1 MVEFKPLEKKH
12 VEFKPLNYTPA
23 KETELYDF
31 SKVDGTYYRSENG
44 INVQPTNKID
54 FVLSALN
61 MIPNKP
67 KPVQDVLDNANYI
80 NKTVKNT
87 DFSKLA
93 SQGVKSFAR
102 QTLSLF
108 SGATGSMMRI
118 YGDMNYADAENYKGS
133 LDDNFVKANNLVFG
147 SIRDLGKAIED
158 ASDRLQQSDFLKA
171 DEELFKG
178 DIYDNPNLHKYLDLA
193 MSGSASLVGTYGIAR
208 ISNPAVALWA
218 MSGVDAKDIY
228 FGAREA
234 GESKEKSA
242 ALFAAGTAG
251 TAKLE
256 QIGLE
261 KVFNIKF
268 NKTNIE
274 PIIKGTKDTVK
285 KIAQAIVAEGGEEGV
300 QTVYQNAVKKYGYDD
315 TQDLY
320 EGAVESM
327 IGGALGGGLVA
338 SVNFGIERF
347 RGIADRLGV
356 SEEEQNQFLETTAQ
370 AIADNP
376 DLIDIPFQ
384 ENMKK
389 TYNSFTQM
397 INELGDS
404 PEAERLKQTK
414 LDLDEG
420 YNKYYEQFKTYM
432 PEVQAKANAD
442 LIRSS
447 ALFFSDLEGMSVKD
461 WFEKKAPQVIKTND
475 IMQQVRDFQSRVN
488 PVKYRVD
495 EKDINLFEALKYP
508 KILKQYERKGKNL
521 IQFIRKRGGIKDVG
535 GELKNM
541 DIGKQFIGVINNKSG
556 VDLDDMTLAAWENGY
571 LPDSDFNYGRP
582 EIQTLLD
589 AIRDESFGTHHY
601 GEDTERTVYD
611 DVEDLREQLDRMGI
625 DWQSMSPAE
634 IEQAYNDYNREYEED
649 EREAERWAIMNEGS
663 VSENPF
669 ELDDIPFQD
678 IAEENARLDD
688 IYPEYTGETI
698 NVNGVEK
705 TVYNSNGDRIAKS
718 KEALENFYRWFG
730 NSKVVDEQ
738 GRPLVVYHGTNKKFD
753 TFDKGKIGKKHKNLY
768 QGKGFY
774 FTSEYY
780 DAQNYGRRIMPV
792 YLKIEN
798 PALSDYNL
806 KSENDGISAAHGV
819 WVAFNPNQIKST
831 QNRGTYSES
840 ENIYYQDGDENIY
853 GATNSNEEPIAN
865 PANFNIFIEGSKVT
879 DNDDP
884 VSPENPPKRI
894 YRGDTRYFE
903 EYEAQENA
911 YEYDWGEGFYLSDD
925 YEDVAENYQSRGADL
940 TNRID
945 REAEQLAK
953 DEDIDYDEAR
963 EKVRKQYEQEDIIR
977 EFYLSIKEPVIIGGE
992 KETFFDYTEEYNEET
1007 DEYGEPQGK
1016 LLDLIYGIENYL
1028 ADIGADDYTQAIT
1041 GNLYEQAIENGG
1053 LTASQV
1059 EDIVRGTEEANYL
1072 IDYES
1077 GPGEMLSSV
1086 FVSIGFDGI
1095 IDHRAGTKFKNMNMN
1110 PDTTHYIVF
1119 NSEQAKSVD
1128 NKGQWGVTNKNF
1140 YYQTTWH
1147 GGRELE
1153 GGKFSL
1159 KYAGQQTGAM
1169 HGYGIYTALSP
1180 DTAATYR
1187 SMIDQN
1193 FTYKGEH
1200 IADFMRSLERAEE
1213 YDKYSIVEDF
1223 AMKQTKE
1230 TMNKEDYSDDTWN
1243 WFEKEFLPNVK
1254 SEGKLYEVETP
1265 DDFELIDEQK
1275 RLSEQPENV
1284 RFAIL
1289 AAIEKIDGYGLTAKA
1304 IDRDAFGGDL
1314 YIELGKDVFF
1324 DKHGYEGGST
1334 EIMKAASEFLDKI
1347 GIKGIKYDGGEE
1359 GTNFVIFNPEN
1370 VKILQKFYQGEQAPR
1385 GAYVNRIIYLNENA
1399 NASTLPH
1406 ELAHFW
1412 SDELRNSKSL
1422 RAKEILRTADKW
1434 ENQEFERK
1442 YNVVEQDGKY
1452 IVTDKTG
1459 KTVYDKQGEGFD
1471 SEVRARAYAKEELF
1485 ARGFEK
1491 YLKEGKAPNKTLRT
1505 AFRNFYNWL
1514 KKIYSDMMSLD
1525 IKLNKPMRNL
1535 YADILGGTSIDTFL
1549 DSDIDEFV
1557 QQRAEAE
1564 QDRLTEVNKIISQA
1578 QGTSITLPERIRKAY
1593 EDFDF
1598 GETWK
1603 KIAVPLSTR
1612 AKRVS
1617 PTLRNKLRR
1626 YEYDS
1631 LMVKQNYYK
1640 EIEPMLKKWRE
1651 FSKEDSIA
1659 FDLALKNEV
1668 AEIRDEILAKYDAEE
1683 DFNKVREVLEDI
1695 YYKANDAGL
1704 EVGYIE
1710 DYFPR
1715 KVKDKDG
1722 LLSYL
1727 HGTDEW
1733 SGYQQALQRED
1744 PYNEF
1749 TAEEQADFLDKF
1761 LRGIVRADV
1770 ASYKYSS
1777 EKARKLDT
1785 IDNTLNQYYA
1795 DSMQALISYIDGM
1808 NARIQTVNFFGR
1820 NRENVEESIGEFIAY
1835 QLNNNLIKPNQ
1846 VDEVKSILTA
1856 VFSRMGLNSQW
1867 IKGLRDVGYLY
1878 TMGGVNTAITQI
1890 DDIFVAAYKGGIF
1903 NTIQAVLS
1911 KDKITKKDL
1920 GLNSIAAEFIEGTG
1934 TSKAVN
1940 WVFKKNG
1947 IELIDGFGKNALLN
1961 GVLIKM
1967 QKMSD
1972 ADLRAYL
1979 EPIMEDE
1986 TEQTL
1991 QDVRNGELSD
2001 NVRFFLFN
2009 ELSDMQPVSLSEL
2022 PELYNTGGNMRIFY
2036 MLKSFMLKRID
2047 TIRNECYDKIK
2058 TGNKSE
2064 QQEGLRNLYRLVL
2077 LMMIGGASKDLLIDL
2092 MYQRVIDLNDM
2103 LVNNL
2108 LGIIGISKYNIYQVR
2123 EEGLGHSLAIFAMP
2137 PLFQVAEDLSGDV
2150 NKYLDGKRELKDF
2163 EVFKG
2168 LPIVGRFYYW
2178 LIGGGKTKT
2187 EKKRGKSNY

>member
-12 VEFKPLNYTPA
+12 VEFKPLNYTPV

-31 SKVDGTYYRSENG
+31 SKVDGTYFRSENG
-44 INVQPTNKID
+44 INVRPSSKID
-54 FVLSALN
+54 LVLDALN
-61 MIPNKP
+61 LVPNVPSKVKDML
-67 KPVQDVLDNANYI
+67 KPVSFVNETIQ
-80 NKTVKNT
+80 NT
-87 DFSKLA
+87 DFKRFAPEARKSLGRAIVNIYSGMVGSNMRIIGDVGYADEKKYENILD
-93 SQGVKSFAR
+93 SNVVKS
-102 QTLSLF
+102 
-108 SGATGSMMRI
+108 
-118 YGDMNYADAENYKGS
+118 
-133 LDDNFVKANNLVFG
+133 NNIVFG
-147 SIRDLGKAIED
+147 TIRDFGKAIED
-158 ASDRLQQSDFLKA
+158 AGDRLNQSDFLKA
-171 DEELFKG
+171 DEDLFKG
-178 DIYDNPNLHKYLDLA
+178 GLLDRPNLHKFFDA
-193 MSGSASLVGTYGIAR
+193 FSGGTASLSAGRMVAQAT
-208 ISNPAVALWA
+208 NPIVALWLL
-218 MSGVDAKDIY
+218 SGADAKDIY

-234 GESKEKSA
+234 GESKLKSA
-242 ALFAAGTAG
+242 ALYGIGTAV

-256 QIGLE
+256 QLSLE

-274 PIIKGTKDTVK
+274 PIVKGAKDTAK
-285 KIAQAIVAEGGEEGV
+285 RIATGIFTETAEEPT
-300 QTVYQNAVKKYGYDD
+300 QQIFQNAVKKYGYDE
-315 TQDLY
+315 TQELT
-320 EGAVESM
+320 EGAVEAA
-327 IGGALGGGLVA
+327 IGGFLGA
-338 SVNFGIERF
+338 APMATITFGYERF
-347 RGIADRLGV
+347 RGTADRLGV
-356 SEEEQNQFLETTAQ
+356 PEEEQNQFLETIAQ
-370 AIADNP
+370 AAADNP

-541 DIGKQFIGVINNKSG
+541 DIGKQFIGVINNESG

-571 LPDSDFNYGRP
+571 LPNSDFNYGRP

-601 GEDTERTVYD
+601 GNDTERTVYN

-625 DWQSMSPAE
+625 DWQKLSPKE

-698 NVNGVEK
+698 NINGKEK
-705 TVYNSNGDRIAKS
+705 TVYNSEGQRIAKS
-718 KEALENFYRWFG
+718 KEALENFYKWFG
-730 NSKVVDEQ
+730 DSKVVDKQ
-738 GRPLVVYHGTNKKFD
+738 GRPLVVYHGSLWNFD
-753 TFDKGKIGKKHKNLY
+753 TFKQYNNDYNFTPDEKFAYNYAESKGIE
-768 QGKGFY
+768 QGIDNDTVVY
-774 FTSEYY
+774 
-780 DAQNYGRRIMPV
+780 PV
-792 YLKIEN
+792 YLKAQKPFDFENKDSLAELENFIKSKKIRVFGNEKSFDDFMENVNGIYYNTKLSKGEFERLLNDRYLKWFSPDNGDVNYEQSSVNTDLIVDINPEQEYFITAKMSWGYADKLAEQENKIKEKLKDIDFDKYKKNQIQIDIET
-798 PALSDYNL
+798 DYGTRVVNVDL
-806 KSENDGISAAHGV
+806 EKVEKPSEKNKRVGAENWITLEAADFDGVDFIDVIKSMGYDGYYKTENGVKNISV
-819 WVAFNPNQIKST
+819 FNPNQIKST

-840 ENIYYQDGDENIY
+840 ENIYYQSAFAGSRVDYDRPSLEAIGSGEGNQAHGWGLYYALNRDVAERYKDAFIRQERQSVFPNSPEELAIKTYLKNNKNKEATIKELSQIEKDEYKKFGTQDENILAY
-853 GATNSNEEPIAN
+853 TNAAQAQDYIRYVEDGKLEKQIQE
-865 PANFNIFIEGSKVT
+865 IENSSKGQVHEV
-879 DNDDP
+879 DL
-884 VSPENPPKRI
+884 PENP
-894 YRGDTRYFE
+894 
-903 EYEAQENA
+903 
-911 YEYDWGEGFYLSDD
+911 YL
-925 YEDVAENYQSRGADL
+925 L
-940 TNRID
+940 
-945 REAEQLAK
+945 
-953 DEDIDYDEAR
+953 DEDATYFAQPEIVRNALDEVINNLTDEQISKEFEGTVYPENRDALRRMWKTGDYDFR
-963 EKVRKQYEQEDIIR
+963 
-977 EFYLSIKEPVIIGGE
+977 
-992 KETFFDYTEEYNEET
+992 N
-1007 DEYGEPQGK
+1007 
-1016 LLDLIYGIENYL
+1016 
-1028 ADIGADDYTQAIT
+1028 
-1041 GNLYEQAIENGG
+1041 
-1053 LTASQV
+1053 
-1059 EDIVRGTEEANYL
+1059 
-1072 IDYES
+1072 
-1077 GPGEMLSSV
+1077 
-1086 FVSIGFDGI
+1086 
-1095 IDHRAGTKFKNMNMN
+1095 
-1110 PDTTHYIVF
+1110 
-1119 NSEQAKSVD
+1119 
-1128 NKGQWGVTNKNF
+1128 
-1140 YYQTTWH
+1140 
-1147 GGRELE
+1147 E
-1153 GGKFSL
+1153 GGDIYKSL
-1159 KYAGQQTGAM
+1159 SKMLG
-1169 HGYGIYTALSP
+1169 SP
-1180 DTAATYR
+1180 
-1187 SMIDQN
+1187 
-1193 FTYKGEH
+1193 
-1200 IADFMRSLERAEE
+1200 
-1213 YDKYSIVEDF
+1213 
-1223 AMKQTKE
+1223 
-1230 TMNKEDYSDDTWN
+1230 
-1243 WFEKEFLPNVK
+1243 
-1254 SEGKLYEVETP
+1254 
-1265 DDFELIDEQK
+1265 
-1275 RLSEQPENV
+1275 
-1284 RFAIL
+1284 
-1289 AAIEKIDGYGLTAKA
+1289 
-1304 IDRDAFGGDL
+1304 
-1314 YIELGKDVFF
+1314 
-1324 DKHGYEGGST
+1324 
-1334 EIMKAASEFLDKI
+1334 KAASQMLEKY
-1347 GIKGIKYDGGEE
+1347 GIKGITYDGRQDGRC
-1359 GTNFVIFNPEN
+1359 FVIFNPEDIR
-1370 VKILQKFYQGEQAPR
+1370 VIQKFYQGEQAPR

-1434 ENQEFERK
+1434 GNQEFERK

-1452 IVTDKTG
+1452 IVTDKSG

-1612 AKRVS
+1612 AKRIS

-1668 AEIRDEILAKYDAEE
+1668 AEIRDEILKKYDAEE

-1856 VFSRMGLNSQW
+1856 VFSRRGVNSQW
-1867 IKGLRDVGYLY
+1867 IKGLRDVSYLY

-1920 GLNSIAAEFIEGTG
+1920 GLDSIAAEFIEGTG

-2009 ELSDMQPVSLSEL
+2009 ELSDMQPISLSEL

-2168 LPIVGRFYYW
+2168 LPIIGRFYYW